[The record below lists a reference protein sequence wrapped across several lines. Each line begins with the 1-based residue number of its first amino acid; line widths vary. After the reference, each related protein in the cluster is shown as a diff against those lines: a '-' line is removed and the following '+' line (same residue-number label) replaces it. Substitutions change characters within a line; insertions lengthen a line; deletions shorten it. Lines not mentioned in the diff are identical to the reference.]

1 MADKITRCMNAAGFL
16 SNADCNLEE
25 ARDHAR
31 MGLRKRTL
39 VSLNRALDA
48 ARMAKKGPVKSAIS
62 VAISTAKSEKSG
74 NKIVVKA
81 IENAVKVLVD
91 TARMTY
97 RNCGATVDF

>member
-1 MADKITRCMNAAGFL
+1 MNAAAFL

-48 ARMAKKGPVKSAIS
+48 ARMAKKGPVKSA
-62 VAISTAKSEKSG
+62 VNAAINTAKSEKSG
-74 NKIVVKA
+74 NKVVMKA
-81 IENAVKVLVD
+81 IENAVKVLVE
-91 TARMTY
+91 TTRVTF
-97 RNCGATVDF
+97 RNCGAKVDF